1 MDNKEK
7 EKWLEAGRI
16 GKLAREYGLSL
27 AKPGANLLQI
37 AKGIEHKIEELHA
50 KPAFPPNL
58 SLNYIAAHYTPK
70 FNDQTVLREGDILKI
85 DVGASVDGFLSDTAA
100 TTVVG
105 EPDNDLIK
113 AAREALEEALKVAA
127 PGVRINEISRVIEK
141 KIRSYGLS
149 PIVNLGGHEIKRYGI
164 HEGEFIPNSP
174 TNSSKTLIREG
185 AIAIEPFATNG
196 GGYVIDGAD
205 VQILMLDNMKAAV
218 RSKLGRSMMEFISS
232 QYNRLPF
239 AKRWIIEKFG
249 NLAELELKSLVL
261 AGALYEFNILKEK
274 DNGLVSQ
281 FEHTLLFDKGEV
293 TITTK

>member
-1 MDNKEK
+1 MEEKEK

-16 GKLAREYGLSL
+16 GRLAREYGLSL
-27 AKPGANLLQI
+27 AKPGASLLQI

-58 SLNYIAAHYTPK
+58 SLNYIAAHYTPR
-70 FNDQTVLREGDILKI
+70 FNDQIVLREGDILKV

-100 TTVVG
+100 TLVVG
-105 EPDNDLIK
+105 EPDNDLVK

-127 PGVRINEISRVIEK
+127 PGVRINEISHVIEK
-141 KIRSYGLS
+141 KIKSYGLS
-149 PIVNLGGHEIKRYGI
+149 PIVNLGRHEIKRGGI

-174 TNSSKTLIREG
+174 TNSSKTLIDEG
-185 AIAIEPFATNG
+185 VIAIEPFATNG

-205 VQILMLDNMKAAV
+205 VQILMLDDAKAAV
-218 RSKLGRSMMEFISS
+218 RSKLGRSIIEFISS

-261 AGALYEFNILKEK
+261 AGALYEFNVLKEK

-281 FEHTLLFDKGEV
+281 FEHTLLFDKGE
-293 TITTK
+293 TIITTK